1 VSAAVAANAGLDK
14 IIAVGGNTAIGGA
27 PTASGGSA
35 PYTYA
40 WTGNVGVSPWGLSSL
55 ITANPT
61 ASPATTT
68 TYTVTVTDSL
78 LQVAT
83 DSAKVTVTL
92 AANAGL
98 DKIVVLGNSDTL
110 DGSAL
115 GGTPPY
121 TYAWLPIT
129 ELDNAALQVPTC
141 TPTVTRTYTL
151 TVTDSTPV
159 TPQTATD
166 TVTVTIFGDV
176 STTTSGV
183 VTAVMRNRATGIS
196 IVMNNTGSTTWTAAA
211 GYTLKCVGGTG
222 TWGAPADTVA
232 LAGGDSIG
240 PGQSKTFTFNITAPN
255 VTTYITGTLPCS
267 FRMDNTAV
275 PFGATSTNNVDLYS
289 FVDVPANLSYW
300 KHVEAI
306 FAAGIT
312 AGVGVD
318 GLGRPLYG
326 PISTTTRAMMA
337 VFLVRATG
345 KGVLMN
351 PVPTFGDVGL
361 LATYYG
367 HVERLADAASWAPG
381 PAPTAG
387 CGGGNYCPN
396 APCTRAMMAV
406 YLARAFG
413 LPRGGTP

>member
-1 VSAAVAANAGLDK
+1 
-14 IIAVGGNTAIGGA
+14 
-27 PTASGGSA
+27 
-35 PYTYA
+35 
-40 WTGNVGVSPWGLSSL
+40 
-55 ITANPT
+55 
-61 ASPATTT
+61 
-68 TYTVTVTDSL
+68 
-78 LQVAT
+78 
-83 DSAKVTVTL
+83 VTVTL

-98 DKIVVLGNSDTL
+98 DKIVVLGLSTTL

-121 TYAWLPIT
+121 SYAWLPIT
-129 ELDNAALQVPTC
+129 ELNNPAIAVPTC

-183 VTAVMRNRATGIS
+183 VTAVMRNRATGIA
-196 IVMNNTGSTTWTAAA
+196 ITMNNTGSTTWTAAA

-232 LAGGDSIG
+232 LAVGDSIG

-255 VTTYITGTLPCS
+255 VTTYLTGTLPCS

-326 PISTTTRAMMA
+326 PLTLATRAQMA

-345 KGVLMN
+345 KGVLIN
-351 PVPTFGDVGL
+351 PTPTFGDVPASATYYGHVERLADVASWLPGVPPTSGCGGNNYCPNDTTTRAMAAVFLVRATGKVVLNNPTATFSDVGTGL
-361 LATYYG
+361 SYYG
-367 HVERLADAASWAPG
+367 HVERLADAASWVPY
-381 PAPTAG
+381 PIEPPTQG
-387 CGGGNYCPN
+387 CGGGKYCPN
-396 APCTRAMMAV
+396 DGCTRAMMAV
-406 YLARAFG
+406 YLARGFG
-413 LPRGGTP
+413 LPH